1 MSRAMSLMA
10 HAIPYLLMI
19 ALATRVA
26 YFLKLSLIPSIFD
39 TVATSDDRATR
50 PRNPKPRLS
59 NEEIMLAMR
68 RRRGMWGPKGA
79 WK

>member
-1 MSRAMSLMA
+1 MS
-10 HAIPYLLMI
+10 I
-19 ALATRVA
+19 A
-26 YFLKLSLIPSIFD
+26 
-39 TVATSDDRATR
+39 DRATR
-50 PRNPKPRLS
+50 PRNPKPPLS